1 MTLPTMTSFCHLL
14 AARRCSRPGSR
25 ALLLAAALAG
35 LAAPASAACT
45 RISYAPATSY
55 PSNSIYY
62 VDPAHGTHNVWTG
75 ATDYAGAS
83 GVPASVN
90 INSSTFQPDG
100 TLLASGGASF
110 LTLGL
115 EAYTPEQVLFRCDA
129 TDQGSLF
136 EFYATNGDSTW
147 GGMHEDGVAFGL
159 PGAYRTSF
167 NGMLIRVTHTASGNY
182 FLRNWQA
189 RQLTNLD
196 KDGQGKILV
205 KAKNFSDVRVELFRV
220 SNEATAGGW
229 SSSGNYTNSQPAAY
243 IAFKGGGQSASLAV
257 GQDALSYYS
266 GWYDA
271 WPGAINLYNRL
282 TVRRSATCSVSNVTP
297 NVQFPVI
304 SVAELNSGAN
314 RQLPVDIAFQCQ
326 TGAPANT
333 GLAAFASGTEAGRT
347 AMGVLVPAANYQSA
361 VAQGL
366 TTGASGVTFLLSDDY
381 GQPGVAG
388 GVGVALTQ
396 ADGAPLNFLGNDQV
410 TGGGTAAGWYPVLQ
424 GASST
429 GVAGGVTSY
438 TKRLNATLTKVP
450 GRTVTPGRLNARA
463 QVVIRIQ

>member
-1 MTLPTMTSFCHLL
+1 MSFRRFFTTLRLPRSLP
-14 AARRCSRPGSR
+14 AWAV
-25 ALLLAAALAG
+25 LAAALAG
-35 LAAPASAACT
+35 VPAQAWATCT
-45 RISYAPATSY
+45 RISYAPATTY
-55 PSNSIYY
+55 PTTSVYY
-62 VDPAHGTHNVWTG
+62 VDPALGTHNTWTG
-75 ATDYAGAS
+75 ATDTAGAS

-90 INSSTFQPDG
+90 INTSTFQPDG
-100 TLLASGGASF
+100 TLLASGSASI

-115 EAYTPEQVLFRCDA
+115 EAYTADQVLFRCDA
-129 TDQGSLF
+129 TDEGSLF

-167 NGMLIRVTHTASGNY
+167 NGMLIRVTHSASGNY

-205 KAKNFSDVRVELFRV
+205 KAKNFSDVRVELLRV

-229 SSSGNYTNSQPAAY
+229 NTSGNYTNSQPAAY
-243 IAFKGGGQSASLAV
+243 IAFKGGGQSSGLSV
-257 GQDALSYYS
+257 GQDSLSYYS
-266 GWYDA
+266 GWYGA

-282 TVRRSATCSVSNVTP
+282 TVHRSATCSVSNVTP

-304 SVAELNSGAN
+304 SVAELDSGAN
-314 RQLPVDIAFQCQ
+314 RQLPVDISFQCQ

-333 GLAAFASGTEAGRT
+333 GLTAFASGTEAGRT

-366 TTGASGVTFLLSDDY
+366 TTGGSGVTFLLSDDY
-381 GQPGVAG
+381 GQAGVAG

-396 ADGAPLNFLGNDQV
+396 ADGTPLNFLGNDQV

-424 GASST
+424 SASST
-429 GVAGGVTSY
+429 GVTGGITSY
-438 TKRLNATLTKVP
+438 TKRLNATLTKIP
-450 GRTVTPGRLNARA
+450 GRSVTPGRLNARA